1 VSAVARCKHAFAR
14 LARARW
20 DDPDA
25 RRLAQAIVEH
35 HGDTVLHAWTV
46 TLPRFTAA
54 RTPSAAWAFH
64 VELDRAWT
72 AWLEGVQ
79 RELGLHVAATP
90 FLKSVELTVGV
101 HHRDHYFR
109 LASTA
114 IAERAST
121 PAAAFF
127 DRAWARLALPIDDI
141 LAANLILDQPHDI
154 ELELEP
160 ELPWFARARPPRSA
174 PRAELIS
181 WLLHR
186 QLLREASAAQLAE
199 LDDLAVAALTRIGPT
214 LVASP
219 PPTATTDET
228 VWARWLIDVDR
239 ALADLNRRLRPA
251 ASVFVRLEQARRRLQ
266 VFPGVEL
273 RGRDAD
279 DVGVVE
285 TTGTLVALDDLL
297 ARLGAPRAHLL
308 RAASMLVQPLATQLG
323 TKLDHIRY
331 YNLD

>member
-1 VSAVARCKHAFAR
+1 VSAVARCKQAFAR

-35 HGDTVLHAWTV
+35 HGDTVLHAWLAP
-46 TLPRFTAA
+46 LPRFTGE
-54 RTPSAAWAFH
+54 RTPAGAWTFH
-64 VELDRAWT
+64 LELDRAWT
-72 AWLEGVQ
+72 AWLERIQ
-79 RELGLHVAATP
+79 RDLGLHITATP
-90 FLKSVELTVGV
+90 LLKSVELAVGA
-101 HHRDHYFR
+101 HYRDHYFR

-114 IAERAST
+114 PAERART

-154 ELELEP
+154 ALGDG

-186 QLLREASAAQLAE
+186 QLLREATAAQLAE
-199 LDDLAVAALTRIGPT
+199 LDDLAVAALTRIGAT
-214 LVASP
+214 LVAP
-219 PPTATTDET
+219 PLPATSDET
-228 VWARWLIDVDR
+228 AWARWLIDVDR

-251 ASVFVRLEQARRRLQ
+251 ASVFVRLEQARRRVQ

-323 TKLDHIRY
+323 PKLDHIRY